1 MDGNNPLKN
10 KVSCRIIKE
19 KRRKGDT
26 GDMKKCGYILL
37 AVVLLIGMLCTGCTK
52 KEESA
57 AAPDFS
63 FPEIQVPQEDTQQ
76 EVQNIPETDVET
88 ESEPEPEPEPQI
100 PPLDDAAI
108 QAKLD
113 QIAEKYGATGMQ
125 LAVINDGQIAGLYA
139 TGWATLQETPMTPEH
154 KLRVASISKI
164 IIGIHT
170 MMLQEQGVLTLD
182 SDISQFWGT
191 TARNPKY
198 PDTPITIDLLLTH
211 VSTVRAYANDG
222 PMDYDTVRERLT
234 YGYGTGVPGSMDSF
248 YYNNYGFRL
257 LGMTLE
263 LASGKSMDQYLKENL
278 FSQMGID
285 AGFYPGD
292 LQNTDLLAPLYWEG
306 NGLARSVSTMK
317 DMHAPAYPGADG
329 YHYSGGLTIS
339 AAELAKI
346 VTLLVNDGVYE
357 GQQLLSPES
366 VATMERYNDYELY
379 DGTYQARPLIY
390 APDIYGKEGIYYHT
404 GSGWGVYNC
413 FSYDPNTGDGV
424 VVLSMGAG
432 TDAGPYGIYTVCSE
446 LNEYIYQ
453 EIA

>member
-1 MDGNNPLKN
+1 
-10 KVSCRIIKE
+10 
-19 KRRKGDT
+19 
-26 GDMKKCGYILL
+26 MKKLCCILL
-37 AVVLLIGMLCTGCTK
+37 SVVLLFCTCCTGCAK
-52 KEESA
+52 KEKPSE
-57 AAPDFS
+57 DTLDS
-63 FPEIQVPQEDTQQ
+63 FPTIQVPEEKKEPEEQEEQTPPQ
-76 EVQNIPETDVET
+76 TD
-88 ESEPEPEPEPQI
+88 SDPKPEPEPEPEI

-108 QAKLD
+108 QAVLD
-113 QIAEKYGATGMQ
+113 RTAEKYGATGMQ
-125 LAVINDGQIAGLYA
+125 VAVVNDGKIAGLYA
-139 TGWATLQETPMTPEH
+139 TGWATLQEIPMTPEH
-154 KLRVASISKI
+154 KIRVASISKI

-170 MMLQEQGVLTLD
+170 MMLQEQGVLNLD

-222 PMDYDTVRERLT
+222 PMDYETVRERLD

-263 LASGKSMDQYLKENL
+263 LASGKSMDQYLRENL

-292 LQNTDLLAPLYWEG
+292 LQNTDLLTPLYWEG
-306 NGLARSVSTMK
+306 NGLARSVETMK
-317 DMHAPAYPGADG
+317 NMHAPAYPGADG

-346 VTLLVNDGVYE
+346 MTLLVNDGAYE
-357 GQQLLSPES
+357 GQQLLSAES
-366 VATMERYNDYELY
+366 VATMERYNDYRLY

-413 FSYDPNTGDGV
+413 FSYDPLTGDGV
-424 VVLSMGAG
+424 VVLSMGAS

-446 LNEYIYQ
+446 LNEYIYN